1 MILMALG
8 SKHLHVTKTAGC
20 RRTLPRPCGNF
31 LAALQNSQLLQEL
44 QLQDGCNHQVWPGW
58 RALALPLQRACHV
71 PQRDNSVV
79 AKLLGAELVG
89 GVSPSVSAPRSIPF
103 FHPLSLFAFFMAEE
117 VPFHKSSSRRALGW
131 TFCKV
136 SPCNPFA
143 RGVEAVL
150 SQGLSFCKGSSQA
163 AFGKTCPFARVSLLQ
178 GLCKPATLLQGFPF
192 ARGERLTLLQG
203 CPWQGCAFCKAFLY
217 LFPKVCL
224 LQGCAFCKACYT
236 FLQRC
241 AFCLLQGFASLLQGL
256 ELTLLQG
263 LNLLLYYLL
272 ITVLKQNSCKGMH
285 VTSTYTC
292 LSMHAF
298 PFTISPSCSQQ
309 TFFQACEEVLL
320 ASIYQNWI

>member
-1 MILMALG
+1 MAISWLL
-8 SKHLHVTKTAGC
+8 SKIPSCSKSCNFRMAATIKCGQVGELLHSTAES
-20 RRTLPRPCGNF
+20 LPC
-31 LAALQNSQLLQEL
+31 A
-44 QLQDGCNHQVWPGW
+44 
-58 RALALPLQRACHV
+58 
-71 PQRDNSVV
+71 QRDNSFV
-79 AKLLGAELVG
+79 AKLLGAELVD
-89 GVSPSVSAPRSIPF
+89 GVSPSVSAPRSISF

-117 VPFHKSSSRRALGW
+117 VPFHKGSGRRALGW

-203 CPWQGCAFCKAFLY
+203 CPWQGFAFCKAFLY

-224 LQGCAFCKACYT
+224 LQGFAFCKACYT

-241 AFCLLQGFASLLQGL
+241 AFLPFARL
-256 ELTLLQG
+256 
-263 LNLLLYYLL
+263 
-272 ITVLKQNSCKGMH
+272 C
-285 VTSTYTC
+285 
-292 LSMHAF
+292 F
-298 PFTISPSCSQQ
+298 PFARVGTYP
-309 TFFQACEEVLL
+309 FAR
-320 ASIYQNWI
+320 A